1 MNKEGKRLFEIL
13 AKAYDLALQ
22 VQDDRRDEQV
32 MQALAEELS
41 GETGELLALIER
53 DWASFGDDDCMD
65 SDLVALVT
73 KLEEVLA

>member
-53 DWASFGDDDCMD
+53 DWGSFDDDD
-65 SDLVALVT
+65 VIDPDLVALVI